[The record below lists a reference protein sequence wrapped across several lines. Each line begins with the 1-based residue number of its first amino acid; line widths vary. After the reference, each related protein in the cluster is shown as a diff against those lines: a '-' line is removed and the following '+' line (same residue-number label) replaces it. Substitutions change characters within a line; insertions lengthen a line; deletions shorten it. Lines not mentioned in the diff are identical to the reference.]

1 MKPSLKPR
9 PKIQAAGI
17 AGGIALL
24 AVVARDRLGVELSA
38 EEASLIV
45 GGVTWL
51 GGYLK
56 RDRTSN

>member
-9 PKIQAAGI
+9 PKLRAAGI
-17 AGGIALL
+17 AGTIALL

-45 GGVTWL
+45 GGTTWL
-51 GGYLK
+51 AGYLK
-56 RDRTSN
+56 RDHTR